1 MSLTVNTNIASL
13 NAQRDLNSTENML
26 SVSMEQLSSGLRINQ
41 AADDVAGYA
50 ISQGLEGQIN
60 GLSQAYQNSQFAVA
74 LVQTGQ
80 GAMNDVENLLQ
91 RIRTLAVQYE
101 NGTNSEENKT
111 AIKEEVS
118 ELQAEVKRVGEK
130 TEFDGKNLLN
140 EAATIK
146 FQVGANAKETIEV
159 KTIKL
164 AEGAKVKKA
173 LEAGLI
179 TGGEGKPITEVNEAI
194 QEVATL
200 AGKFGSVQNRLQYT
214 QSNIEVY
221 TQNESAA
228 NAAIKDVN
236 MAEAMANFT
245 KQQVLQQAGVA
256 ILAQANALPQAVL
269 KLVGG

>member
-1 MSLTVNTNIASL
+1 MSLTVNTNVASL
-13 NAQRDLNSTENML
+13 NAQRDLQITENSL
-26 SVSMEQLSSGLRINQ
+26 SLSMEQLSSGLRINS
-41 AADDVAGYA
+41 AANDVAGYA

-60 GLSQAYQNSQFAVA
+60 GLTQAYQNSQFAVA

-80 GAMNDVENLLQ
+80 GALNDVENILQ
-91 RIRTLAVQYE
+91 RMRTLAVQYE

-111 AIKEEVS
+111 AIKEQVT
-118 ELQAEVKRVGEK
+118 ELQAEIERVGEK
-130 TEFDGKNLLN
+130 TEFDGKSLLS
-140 EAATIK
+140 EAGTIK
-146 FQVGANAKETIEV
+146 FQIGANAKETIEV
-159 KTIKL
+159 STIKL
-164 AEGAKVKKA
+164 AEGAKLAKA
-173 LEAGLI
+173 LEATVLE
-179 TGGEGKPITEVNEAI
+179 GGEGKPITEINEAI
-194 QEVATL
+194 QEVATE

-221 TQNESAA
+221 SQNVSSA

-269 KLVGG
+269 KLLG